1 MAVGGGDTIFK
12 KSKPRYGS
20 FLVSGGFIGAAD
32 SNSADMARSK
42 NYNMHNQLQN
52 GREIASITLIIRLSF
67 KEVEPKFIRIL
78 NFVKKRKKG
87 LKMTETKKN

>member
-1 MAVGGGDTIFK
+1 
-12 KSKPRYGS
+12 
-20 FLVSGGFIGAAD
+20 
-32 SNSADMARSK
+32 MARSK
-42 NYNMHNQLQN
+42 NYNMHNQFQN